1 MPGSWGYPSAVGR
14 NPRGRKPSSAE
25 PPNPSAS
32 RTAAEPVR
40 QHQIPTQAPAH
51 PWPAHAAR
59 SAVTLPTATFPGLS
73 TTNTACEFHASHA
86 SHSPRRPRSSCPCRS
101 CGFSGAPRPQGTPAG
116 VAARCPG
123 GHPPFLGPAVAPETQ
138 NTRKGLH
145 WALPFPRRICHTM
158 RVHSTPKRTK
168 KKIKALKTTLPHSR
182 LPQ

>member
-1 MPGSWGYPSAVGR
+1 MLKEPERGQGWDSNPGPLDLSPRSPDCPMPGSWGYPSAVGR

-73 TTNTACEFHASHA
+73 NDQHRLRVPCQLRRSLTTKAPVLLSLQKLWLLRGPKAAGDTCRSGRSLSRRAS
-86 SHSPRRPRSSCPCRS
+86 SLPRSR
-101 CGFSGAPRPQGTPAG
+101 GGT
-116 VAARCPG
+116 
-123 GHPPFLGPAVAPETQ
+123 
-138 NTRKGLH
+138 
-145 WALPFPRRICHTM
+145 
-158 RVHSTPKRTK
+158 
-168 KKIKALKTTLPHSR
+168 
-182 LPQ
+182 